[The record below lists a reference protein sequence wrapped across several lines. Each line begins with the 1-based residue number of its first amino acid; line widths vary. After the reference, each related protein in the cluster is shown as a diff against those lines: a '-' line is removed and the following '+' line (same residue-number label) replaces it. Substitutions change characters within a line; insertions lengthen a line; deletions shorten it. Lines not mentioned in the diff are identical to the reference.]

1 MSALWDSAALRA
13 ATGGRIAADIE
24 AQGVSIDTRS
34 LVAGELFVALRGERD
49 GHAHVARALQQGAAG
64 AVIDDPACLPPGC
77 TADDPRLLRVADTR
91 AALGDLGR
99 FARQRFTGR
108 VIAVTGSVGKTT
120 TKEMLRL
127 ALSALGAT
135 HASSASHNNHWGV
148 PLTLSRLP
156 PDAAY
161 CVCEIGMNHAGE
173 IAPLATLSRP
183 DIAVITSI
191 AAAHI
196 GHLGSL
202 EAIAREKGALVEAL
216 RPGGVAILPAGAP
229 GIAEIV
235 QRARAA
241 GARVIRFGGPD
252 DAAEA
257 RLTALSLEA
266 HETRCTIAL
275 PGESV
280 TLRLAAPGRHMAMNA
295 LACLGTVHALQGDV
309 RRAAEALSAF
319 RPDHGRGARRP
330 LLGGAAWLLDE
341 SYNASGASVRA
352 ALEVLR
358 LTPARRH
365 VAVLGDM
372 LELGDFAAGE
382 HEMLAAPLRES
393 AELVYCC
400 GDMMSRLYEMLPRGM
415 QGGCAPSAAALA
427 PAVAAGVRAG
437 DVVLVKGS
445 YGSRMRDVVAALSAR
460 AA

>member
-1 MSALWDSAALRA
+1 MSAPWDALWDSAALRA
-13 ATGGRIAADIE
+13 ATGGRIVAAIE
-24 AQGVSIDTRS
+24 AHGVSIDTRS
-34 LVAGELFVALRGERD
+34 LAAGELFVALRGERD
-49 GHAHVARALQQGAAG
+49 GHAHVARALDQGAAA
-64 AVIDDPACLPPGC
+64 AVV
-77 TADDPRLLRVADTR
+77 DDPRLLRVADTG
-91 AALGDLGR
+91 AALTALGR
-99 FARQRFTGR
+99 FARDRCAAK
-108 VIAVTGSVGKTT
+108 VLAVTGSVGKTT

-135 HASSASHNNHWGV
+135 HAASASHNNHWGV

-173 IAPLATLSRP
+173 IAPLAALCRP
-183 DIAVITSI
+183 DVAVVTAI

-196 GHLGSL
+196 GHMGSL

-229 GIAEIV
+229 GIEAIAG
-235 QRARAA
+235 RARAA

-257 RLTALSLEA
+257 RLAALSLQA
-266 HETRCTIAL
+266 DETRCTIVL
-275 PGESV
+275 PDRSV
-280 TLRLAAPGRHMAMNA
+280 ALRLAAPGRHMAMNA
-295 LACLGTVHALQGDV
+295 LACLSAVHALGGDV
-309 RRAAEALSAF
+309 RRAADALAGF
-319 RPDHGRGARRP
+319 RPGDGRGARRP
-330 LLGGAAWLLDE
+330 LLGGAAWLMDE
-341 SYNASGASVRA
+341 SYNASGASVLA
-352 ALEVLR
+352 ALDVLR
-358 LTPARRH
+358 LTRARRR

-372 LELGDFAAGE
+372 LELGEFAARE
-382 HEMLAAPLRES
+382 HEMLLAPLRES

-400 GDMMSRLYEMLPRGM
+400 GDMMSRLYQMLPREM

-427 PAVAAGVRAG
+427 PAVAAEMRPG

-445 YGSRMRDVVAALSAR
+445 YGSRMRDVVAALSAQ